1 MYCWRTALL
10 RRELDDTD
18 AMFTFNQRQWCLY
31 YIMWHVSSG
40 VCFPV
45 IHPLFFPPLLH
56 LRTFLS
62 LHFSNFRISF
72 IHSFLPHQTSVTF
85 FFYFF
90 LIYFLTGNTKKVKSV
105 RCFRLVLHFTI
116 LFPPFWSNSVKVG
129 PGRTWNTFALDWPLI
144 IRLTAAV
151 NVASSCGII
160 VHQHL
165 PTPNPSRF
173 RAVMISLWNSTT
185 VNTNK
190 IQPGKTV
197 MLVTFDV
204 SYNVGLLNVLVHV
217 EILFH
222 TSARRQ

>member
-45 IHPLFFPPLLH
+45 IHPLFPPPSSFANLSFPPFFKFPHFFHSL
-56 LRTFLS
+56 FPSSPNLS
-62 LHFSNFRISF
+62 DI
-72 IHSFLPHQTSVTF
+72 

-90 LIYFLTGNTKKVKSV
+90 FIYFLTGNTKKVKSV

-173 RAVMISLWNSTT
+173 RAVMISLWSSTT

-190 IQPGKTV
+190 IQSGKTV

>member
-1 MYCWRTALL
+1 MSLLHYVARQLWRL
-10 RRELDDTD
+10 
-18 AMFTFNQRQWCLY
+18 F
-31 YIMWHVSSG
+31 SSHSPA
-40 VCFPV
+40 VFSPPFFICEP
-45 IHPLFFPPLLH
+45 FFPSIFQISA
-56 LRTFLS
+56 FLS
-62 LHFSNFRISF
+62 FTL
-72 IHSFLPHQTSVTF
+72 SFLTKPQWH
-85 FFYFF
+85 F
-90 LIYFLTGNTKKVKSV
+90 LFIYFLTGNTKKVKSV
-105 RCFRLVLHFTI
+105 RCFRLVLHLTI

-173 RAVMISLWNSTT
+173 RAVMISLWSSTT